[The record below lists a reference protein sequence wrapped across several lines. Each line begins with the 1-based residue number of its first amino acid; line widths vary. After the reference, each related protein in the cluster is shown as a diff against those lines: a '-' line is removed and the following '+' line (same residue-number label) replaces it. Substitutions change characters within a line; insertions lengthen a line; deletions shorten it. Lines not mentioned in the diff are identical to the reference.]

1 MKVRD
6 ILWGDLFFFFG
17 LVVYVFN
24 MYMLV
29 NGGWLVFG
37 VFIYEKKIM
46 LFFFLFCFLEGYFSY
61 KLI

>member
-29 NGGWLVFG
+29 NGGWLVCG
-37 VFIYEKKIM
+37 VFIYEKKNYVIFFFI
-46 LFFFLFCFLEGYFSY
+46 LFFRRIF
-61 KLI
+61 

>member
-37 VFIYEKKIM
+37 VFIYEKKNVCY
-46 LFFFLFCFLEGYFSY
+46 FFFYFVF
-61 KLI
+61 

>member
-17 LVVYVFN
+17 LVLYVFN

-37 VFIYEKKIM
+37 VFIYEKKNYVIFFFI
-46 LFFFLFCFLEGYFSY
+46 LFFRRIF
-61 KLI
+61 